1 MLHFLSLSAV
11 WCRAVV
17 CGGFIRALSL
27 KAASRCW
34 KRGPWEQWNSNK
46 TLKAQVRKPKKKNY
60 LKARILEPT
69 GAAVSIA
76 SYVIT
81 INDPYNNTWRVIIL
95 TIVRK
100 KMCRWKGEMEVGE
113 FATLL
118 SLAAVLLSVRATLVE
133 KAEFSAAFLLHQL
146 SKWC

>member
-1 MLHFLSLSAV
+1 M
-11 WCRAVV
+11 RAVK
-17 CGGFIRALSL
+17 L
-27 KAASRCW
+27 KQNIEGA
-34 KRGPWEQWNSNK
+34 GQK
-46 TLKAQVRKPKKKNY
+46 TKKKNY